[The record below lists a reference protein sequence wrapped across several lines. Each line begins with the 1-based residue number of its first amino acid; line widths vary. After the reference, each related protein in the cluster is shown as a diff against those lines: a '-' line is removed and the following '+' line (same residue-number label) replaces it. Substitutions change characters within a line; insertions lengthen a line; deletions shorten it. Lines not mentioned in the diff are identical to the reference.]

1 VSTTQQQPKDRG
13 IVSKPPESEEID
25 RDELFHILRN
35 QRRRFALH
43 HLKRQDEPVDVG
55 ELATQVAAW
64 ENEVSTDEVTSKQ
77 RRRVYNALQ
86 QTHVPEL
93 EETAVVEVDRREVEL
108 TDRAEELDI
117 YLEVVPGEDIPWSEY
132 YLALGGVSLALLA
145 AVGLGLGP
153 LGAIPGAAAG
163 IFVTVAFIVSA
174 GANYYYQ
181 HQNLLGEH
189 KDPPE
194 LRGE

>member
-1 VSTTQQQPKDRG
+1 VSTTQQQRQDR
-13 IVSKPPESEEID
+13 STASDSQESERIC
-25 RDELFHILRN
+25 RDDLFHILRN

-43 HLKRQDEPVDVG
+43 HLKRQNKPVDVG

-64 ENEVSTDEVTSKQ
+64 ENEVSPDEVTSKQ

-93 EETAVVEVDRREVEL
+93 EETAVVEVDRREVKL

-117 YLEVVPGEDIPWSEY
+117 YLEVVPGEEIPWSEY
-132 YLALGGVSLALLA
+132 YLALGGISLALLTT
-145 AVGLGLGP
+145 VILEIGP
-153 LGAIPGAAAG
+153 LGTIPGVAAG
-163 IFVTVAFIVSA
+163 VFVTVAFIISA

-181 HQNLLGEH
+181 HQSLLGEH
-189 KDPPE
+189 KNPPE